1 MVSIAIGRDLPNVF
15 QRLRV
20 CREIIE
26 KPLGPEKQF
35 PKNQQRFPTEQFP
48 DEKTINP

>member
-26 KPLGPEKQF
+26 KPLGP
-35 PKNQQRFPTEQFP
+35 R
-48 DEKTINP
+48 KTIPQESTTIPRKTIPQ